1 MYTSTA
7 RGLAR
12 CCSRL
17 FSHRAFANSS
27 SVCVRGAED
36 DDDDDD
42 VVAALQ
48 GVLRPIRFW
57 TQKSRQAIGV
67 VTGGKTCGVAVALS
81 LSLSLASTT
90 TTSSFVV
97 DDASRSDAMIYRP
110 TQRTTT

>member
-36 DDDDDD
+36 HFDDD
-42 VVAALQ
+42 VVVALQ

-81 LSLSLASTT
+81 LSR
-90 TTSSFVV
+90 V
-97 DDASRSDAMIYRP
+97 DDDVVVVRGGRRVP
-110 TQRTTT
+110 E

>member
-90 TTSSFVV
+90 TSSFVV